1 MELHGIAASRMSDFF
16 PGMRPMSADLI
27 DSSNYVKM
35 KMGMHGS
42 KLVGVA
48 PYKMQ
53 DYNKKFKSIL
63 TYKAKT

>member
-16 PGMRPMSADLI
+16 PGMRPMSAVLI

-53 DYNKKFKSIL
+53 DCNQKIQVN
-63 TYKAKT
+63 TYL

>member
-1 MELHGIAASRMSDFF
+1 MSDFF
-16 PGMRPMSADLI
+16 PGMRPMSAVLI

-53 DYNKKFKSIL
+53 DCNKKIQVN
-63 TYKAKT
+63 TYL